1 MKGREGTESGTR
13 GRETGGGRQ
22 VAEGQPGAHAQGTA
36 TDGYKQSVGV
46 GHWPPK
52 SQPGSRS
59 FSLAPVWIIEK
70 SERPG
75 DQVGGCH
82 DLVISNVSVGR

>member
-1 MKGREGTESGTR
+1 MAHV
-13 GRETGGGRQ
+13 GGRQ
-22 VAEGQPGAHAQGTA
+22 EEAGRWLRGSREPTLRAPPLMV
-36 TDGYKQSVGV
+36 KQSVGV